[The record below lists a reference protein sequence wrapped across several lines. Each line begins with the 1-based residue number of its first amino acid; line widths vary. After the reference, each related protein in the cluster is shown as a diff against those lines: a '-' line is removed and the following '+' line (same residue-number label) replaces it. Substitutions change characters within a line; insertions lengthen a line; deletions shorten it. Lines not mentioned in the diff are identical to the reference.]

1 MSLEDISSVRLMSL
15 EDICSVRLL
24 FFSVS
29 RKIMFYVNIYYLF
42 FIVTYSVI
50 NYLYI

>member
-24 FFSVS
+24 FLVLVENNVLREYFL
-29 RKIMFYVNIYYLF
+29 LF
-42 FIVTYSVI
+42 FMVIYSVI
-50 NYLYI
+50 KYLYI

>member
-24 FFSVS
+24 FLVLVE
-29 RKIMFYVNIYYLF
+29 K
-42 FIVTYSVI
+42 
-50 NYLYI
+50 